1 MKRQHGRAWLRVLR
15 LEFQLDSLLVWC
27 ASAAV
32 AAWSGRTV
40 YFAWFATGTVMLVLS
55 QAALELADG
64 YYDFVQGA
72 HKRKDGAQTWTG
84 GSGALA
90 EGALPPRAVKHAAFA
105 AGAVAIALFA
115 WVTAGWTREGGLV
128 VGVIGA
134 FCGAFWSMPPLR
146 LSYRGL
152 GEVLQGVVMGPL
164 MAAEAWVVAT
174 GHLDAR
180 AFAVGIPFGLLELA
194 MGLSHNIV
202 DREDD
207 ARAGKRTLVVKI
219 GAVPA
224 SWIGAVATAAAIA
237 SLVLLAVLRVL
248 PRGAV
253 AVALVVLPLAFRAG
267 RLTLRAAA
275 DSRARGVLG
284 RTFPMFHVLVVAAG
298 GTVIAALPAARAS
311 ARAVVIVLAIFGLV
325 PAVAALRKV
334 SWPSVYDLGAPF
346 YDLFSRVLFFENRV
360 RAEAILAL
368 AENAHA
374 TAGAKSIVLDLG
386 CGTGFHFSLLGR
398 AMPAAHVVGVDP
410 SGASLAVAARN
421 ARRAGLTFVAV
432 LGDGA
437 DATLPDTR
445 VDAVICAFA
454 LSVMPH
460 WREACARAASLLPQG
475 GRFVVLEQEI
485 VRRGGWRLLRPLYVA
500 VNRLLLGAALDRDYA
515 TELTRLGLAVVKR
528 RRGAYVIIVG
538 VKQSPR
544 E

>member
-1 MKRQHGRAWLRVLR
+1 MTRRAWWRVLR

-32 AAWSGRTV
+32 AAWSGRSV
-40 YFAWFATGTVMLVLS
+40 HLAWFVAGTLMLVLS

-90 EGALPPRAVKHAAFA
+90 EGALQPHAVKHAAFA
-105 AGAVAIALFA
+105 IGALATVLFA
-115 WVTAGWTREGGLV
+115 WITYVWTREGGLV
-128 VGVIGA
+128 VGVVGA
-134 FCGAFWSMPPLR
+134 VCGAFWSMPPLR

-152 GEVLQGVVMGPL
+152 GEVLQGLVMGPL

-174 GHLDAR
+174 GQLDAR

-219 GAVPA
+219 GAGPA
-224 SWIGAVATAAAIA
+224 AWIAVVAVAAAVV
-237 SLVLLAVLRVL
+237 SLVLLAGLGVL
-248 PRGAV
+248 PRGAGL
-253 AVALVVLPLAFRAG
+253 VALVVLPLAVHAG
-267 RLTLRAAA
+267 RLTVRAATDA
-275 DSRARGVLG
+275 RARATMG
-284 RTFPMFHVLVVAAG
+284 RTFPMFHVLVLAAG
-298 GTVIAALPAARAS
+298 GTLAASLPAAWATGRLVLLVL
-311 ARAVVIVLAIFGLV
+311 VVFGLV
-325 PAVAALRKV
+325 PTIAALRKV
-334 SWPSVYDLGAPF
+334 SWPSVYDVGAPF
-346 YDLFSRVLFFENRV
+346 YDLVSRLLFFENRV
-360 RAEAILAL
+360 RGEAILAL
-368 AENAHA
+368 KDSGSANGTE
-374 TAGAKSIVLDLG
+374 TRTVLDLG

-398 AMPAAHVVGVDP
+398 ALPGARVVGVDP
-410 SGASLAVAARN
+410 SGRSLAVAARS

-432 LGDGA
+432 EGDGA
-437 DATLPDTR
+437 EAPLPDTR
-445 VDAVICAFA
+445 PDAVICSFA

-460 WREACARAASLLPQG
+460 WREASARAASLLQEG

-485 VRRGGWRLLRPLYVA
+485 ERRGAWAWLRPFYVS
-500 VNRLLLGAALDRDYA
+500 VNRVLLGAALDRDYA
-515 TELTRLGLAVVKR
+515 AELQRLGLTVEKR

-538 VKQSPR
+538 VKPSPG

>member
-1 MKRQHGRAWLRVLR
+1 MTRHAWWRVLR

-32 AAWSGRTV
+32 AAWSGRSVHLT
-40 YFAWFATGTVMLVLS
+40 WFAASTLMLVLS

-105 AGAVAIALFA
+105 IGALATVLFA
-115 WVTAGWTREGGLV
+115 HITYAWTREGGLV
-128 VGVIGA
+128 VGVVGA
-134 FCGAFWSMPPLR
+134 VCGAFWSMPPLR

-152 GEVLQGVVMGPL
+152 GEVLQGLVMGPL

-174 GHLDAR
+174 GRLDAR
-180 AFAVGIPFGLLELA
+180 AFAVGIPFGLVELA

-219 GAVPA
+219 GA
-224 SWIGAVATAAAIA
+224 ATAAWIA
-237 SLVLLAVLRVL
+237 YVAVAASVLSLVLLAALGVL
-248 PRGAV
+248 PRGAGL
-253 AVALVVLPLAFRAG
+253 VALVLLPLAVRAG
-267 RLTLRAAA
+267 RLTVRAATDA
-275 DSRARGVLG
+275 RALCTMG
-284 RTFPMFHVLVVAAG
+284 RTFPMFHVLVLGAG
-298 GTVIAALPAARAS
+298 GTLAASLPSAWANGRLVLLVLVVFGVVPAIAALWK
-311 ARAVVIVLAIFGLV
+311 L
-325 PAVAALRKV
+325 
-334 SWPSVYDLGAPF
+334 SWPSVYDVGAPF
-346 YDLFSRVLFFENRV
+346 YDLVSRLLFFENRV
-360 RAEAILAL
+360 RGEAILAL
-368 AENAHA
+368 LDTDSATSAEPR
-374 TAGAKSIVLDLG
+374 TVLDLG

-398 AMPAAHVVGVDP
+398 ALPGALVVGVDP
-410 SGASLAVAARN
+410 SGRSLAVAARN

-432 LGDGA
+432 EGDGA
-437 DATLPDTR
+437 EAPLPETR
-445 VDAVICAFA
+445 ADAVICSFA

-460 WREACARAASLLPQG
+460 WREASARAASLLREG

-485 VRRGGWRLLRPLYVA
+485 ERRGAWAWLRPFYVG
-500 VNRLLLGAALDRDYA
+500 VNRVLLGAALDRDYA
-515 TELTRLGLAVVKR
+515 AELQRLGLTVEKR

-538 VKQSPR
+538 VKGSPG